1 MLFFSTLD
9 AFDSSIEKLL
19 FMALKKSMP
28 EKIFQK
34 AYLMPQVQVCN
45 DKYVLDIALMERVD
59 PNANNGREG
68 VPIIGIEC
76 NGYNY
81 HYSDSSQA
89 TSTAERIREI
99 EMFEG
104 IQVFQ
109 YTGKEI
115 YSRNTEL
122 ADEFWEY
129 VCDKIYKDN

>member
-19 FMALKKSMP
+19 FTALKKSMP

-81 HYSDSSQA
+81 HYSNSSQA

-104 IQVFQ
+104 IRVFQ

-122 ADEFWEY
+122 ADEF
-129 VCDKIYKDN
+129 